1 MYEHSLSLFELAHQ
15 EKKQCGMLFN
25 KAQEEK
31 YKSLYQSKLC
41 IQVSEEPLCS
51 VRMKKGQKLTLWFVK
66 FCGKRVLTRDLK
78 NVFGGNT
85 K

>member
-1 MYEHSLSLFELAHQ
+1 MNTHFHFLNWRT
-15 EKKQCGMLFN
+15 KRKN

-51 VRMKKGQKLTLWFVK
+51 VRMKKGQKLTLWFV
-66 FCGKRVLTRDLK
+66 RVLTRDLK